1 MKEAKSN
8 LCLGLG
14 PSTVELWFLADSVGG
29 QQIKLLKGNK
39 GRNSTEWNRNETKTT
54 KPSNKGIKIKK
65 GLTWTTTVIYLKMK
79 DRTQFCIRSSNIIV

>member
-29 QQIKLLKGNK
+29 QQIKLLKRNK
-39 GRNSTEWNRNETKTT
+39 ARNSTEWNRKKTKTT
-54 KPSNKGIKIKK
+54 KPINKGIVIEK
-65 GLTWTTTVIYLKMK
+65 GLTWTTTVIYWKMK
-79 DRTQFCIRSSNIIV
+79 DKA

>member
-29 QQIKLLKGNK
+29 QQIKLLKRNK
-39 GRNSTEWNRNETKTT
+39 ARNSTEWNRKKTNPLTKE
-54 KPSNKGIKIKK
+54 
-65 GLTWTTTVIYLKMK
+65 
-79 DRTQFCIRSSNIIV
+79 